1 MSPAF
6 SLVIPTRESRRALAR
21 LLPALVALTPPR
33 GGFEVIVVD
42 DGSTDGVEHL
52 VRSRAGALAVR
63 CLPERGL
70 GRAHCL
76 ELGWRAATGDTI
88 VFLDPGM
95 IVDHGWLVAYERALA
110 GGADVISGARWWFP
124 GEPAAGESAEELAD
138 RAQPGPHGDPAWG
151 ALERELDDLCQ
162 RRRQGVLVAFA
173 AQAAN
178 LAVRRRALEATS
190 GFNVLLRQLE
200 DVELGIRLW
209 ESGARFAYDH
219 DALAVRCTGAA
230 APAVP
235 AAPAPAAPAAWP
247 DDTEMQALFWR
258 HPYGD
263 LLRLQIWARRL
274 QAGTPGASADL
285 RWLDQPWDPAELRR
299 ELGEAGPG
307 PQTWAEADLVAQLAR
322 AHAVPPAEMAGQI
335 ARGVEAGLYHE
346 LRDGVRYFQLDRLE
360 DWLRDAT
367 PYLQR
372 NYHNDQVLVMFR
384 ENPDVRTPSP
394 LIARGRIHISVDPD
408 ALAAAGVTGL
418 NIPLPVARSGQR
430 AVQIVSASTPAL
442 FAAARKASGMLAGYP
457 AADVAAAG
465 GAISVE
471 FTFQASAPMAA
482 ALDDVD
488 PASQLRVVMPPE
500 HQQRA
505 RAIVRSLGDHA
516 DPFEAGRALF
526 EWIEGHVLFGGLP
539 PQHPY
544 YRVLD
549 YGSGICIQ
557 QIRLFV
563 AMARV
568 AGIPARE
575 VCGAL
580 FPMGGEGSPELTKQV
595 CTRGFSPFGHS
606 WAEYHVP
613 GRGWVPAELRGFG
626 RRGFTP
632 LTVPDPALRA
642 EFQRV
647 LYQRYP
653 FGAMH
658 PYRIVSGPAANR
670 LAPLQL
676 PPTADPLAAKRA
688 LDSITYDVTCTFTH
702 LPPT

>member
-1 MSPAF
+1 
-6 SLVIPTRESRRALAR
+6 
-21 LLPALVALTPPR
+21 
-33 GGFEVIVVD
+33 
-42 DGSTDGVEHL
+42 
-52 VRSRAGALAVR
+52 
-63 CLPERGL
+63 
-70 GRAHCL
+70 
-76 ELGWRAATGDTI
+76 
-88 VFLDPGM
+88 
-95 IVDHGWLVAYERALA
+95 
-110 GGADVISGARWWFP
+110 
-124 GEPAAGESAEELAD
+124 
-138 RAQPGPHGDPAWG
+138 
-151 ALERELDDLCQ
+151 
-162 RRRQGVLVAFA
+162 
-173 AQAAN
+173 
-178 LAVRRRALEATS
+178 
-190 GFNVLLRQLE
+190 
-200 DVELGIRLW
+200 
-209 ESGARFAYDH
+209 
-219 DALAVRCTGAA
+219 
-230 APAVP
+230 
-235 AAPAPAAPAAWP
+235 
-247 DDTEMQALFWR
+247 MQALFWR

-263 LLRLQIWARRL
+263 LLRLQVWAHRR
-274 QAGTPGASADL
+274 QAGAPAVTVASDPTAAVAGDPTATAAAAAADPT
-285 RWLDQPWDPAELRR
+285 WLDQPWDPAELRR

-322 AHAVPPAEMAGQI
+322 AHAVPPAEMADQI

-346 LRDGVRYFQLDRLE
+346 VRDGVRYFQLDRLE

-384 ENPDVRTPSP
+384 ENPDVGTPATLS
-394 LIARGRIHISVDPD
+394 ARGRIHISVDPD

-418 NIPLPVARSGQR
+418 NIPLPVERSGQR
-430 AVQIVSASTPAL
+430 AVQILSASTPAL
-442 FAAARKASGMLAGYP
+442 LSAARKAPGMLAGYP
-457 AADVAAAG
+457 ASDVAAAG
-465 GAISVE
+465 GALSVD
-471 FTFQASAPMAA
+471 FTFQVSAPMSAA
-482 ALDDVD
+482 ADDVD
-488 PASQLRVVMPPE
+488 PATQLRVVMPPE

-505 RAIVRSLGDHA
+505 QAIVRSLGAPA

-526 EWIEGHVLFGGLP
+526 EWLEGHILFGGIP

-563 AMARV
+563 ALARV

-580 FPMGGEGSPELTKQV
+580 FPMGGEGAPSLTKQV

-626 RRGFTP
+626 RRGFIP
-632 LTVPDPALRA
+632 LTVPDPALRR

-658 PYRIVSGPAANR
+658 PYRIVSGPASNR

-676 PPTADPLAAKRA
+676 PPNADPIAAKRA
-688 LDSITYDVTCTFTH
+688 LDSIAYDVTCTFTR
-702 LPPT
+702 LAST